1 MRKIENR
8 ETING
13 YLYQCNVVKKITG
26 ENSKNPGTPFFSVN
40 LDIAVDEEGLNVI
53 SVHFTYVAPQY
64 SSGKT
69 NNNFAILERI
79 VESPERT
86 WVAGGKESAFKLNV
100 DASLALNDFYNAQNV
115 LVSSKKN
122 EASFI
127 SIVSEL
133 KPESERNTFRTDMV
147 ITKVKRVEADPE
159 RYIDKDYVT
168 VGGAVFDF
176 RNALLPVEFVVRN
189 ESAMNYFEDLSPSSR
204 EPVFT
209 KVWGRINST
218 TKRVEKR
225 EESAFGEDAITTYE
239 RTSREWLIT
248 GAAKVPYEFDN
259 DSEDLTVAELTKA
272 QQDRE
277 VYLADV
283 KKRQDE
289 WTSRK
294 VSPQGVTVKESDGF
308 DF

>member
-26 ENSKNPGTPFFSVN
+26 ENSKNPGTPFFSGN

-86 WVAGGKESAFKLNV
+86 WVASGKESAFKLNV

-127 SIVSEL
+127 SIVNEL

-294 VSPQGVTVKESDGF
+294 VSPHGVTVKESDGF